1 MAAFLIYQIK
11 VAVLLA
17 LLYLFYKVVFRHWTL
32 HRLSRFYLLGSM
44 LVCLL
49 LPFCSVTF
57 HHTISL
63 NEVTQVSDLVPT
75 TTAAMPLLEEIAS
88 DQTHFWI
95 WPVFL
100 LYAAGVVF
108 MSARLLLA
116 TRKVV
121 QLIRNGEH
129 IRTAEGTG
137 LIVVDADIVSCSWM
151 NYILLSRE
159 DFNVGRQEILT
170 HERAH
175 INLHHS
181 LDLLLADIF
190 TAMKWF
196 NPFVWRLRKEIVTI
210 HEYQADEAVLKQGTD
225 TRAYQVLV
233 LSKAA
238 EAKRLQVADSFSASL
253 LKSRI
258 QMMDNPRTS
267 RRKAWKALYVV
278 PLLGIVLL
286 ANANVSCQV
295 AEHPLLLLDRES
307 VSLEELVA
315 KQGETTGAAV
325 FSPTETARI
334 FGNPVPGG
342 IISFYTTAADSPY
355 RLVPGLNIDDPDA
368 FPLLI
373 VNGVDFPY
381 WRRGEFLSDRWVLK
395 WFAFLHAEDAVPLY
409 GEKARNGAF
418 IANVTLNYQ

>member
-1 MAAFLIYQIK
+1 MAAFLVYQVK

-17 LLYLFYKVVFRHWTL
+17 LLYLFYKAAFRHWTL
-32 HRLSRFYLLGSM
+32 HRLSRVYLLGSL
-44 LVCLL
+44 LVSIL
-49 LPFCSVTF
+49 LPFCSITF

-63 NEVTQVSDLVPT
+63 HEVTQVSDLVPT
-75 TTAAMPLLEEIAS
+75 TTAAVPLLEDITRER
-88 DQTHFWI
+88 TPLLV

-100 LYAAGVVF
+100 LYVAGVVF
-108 MSARLLLA
+108 MSARLLRA
-116 TRKVV
+116 TSQVV
-121 QLIRNGEH
+121 QLIRSGERV
-129 IRTAEGTG
+129 RTVEGVN

-151 NYILLSRE
+151 NHILLSRD
-159 DFNVGRQEILT
+159 DFNAGRREILA

-175 INLHHS
+175 IALHHS
-181 LDLLLADIF
+181 LDLLLADLF
-190 TAMKWF
+190 TAMQWF

-286 ANANVSCQV
+286 ANANVSYQL
-295 AEHPLLLLDRES
+295 AGHPLLLLDRES
-307 VSLEELVA
+307 VSLEALVA
-315 KQGETTGAAV
+315 KQGETTEAAV
-325 FSPTETARI
+325 FSPTDMARI

-342 IISFYTTAADSPY
+342 IVSFNTTAANSPF
-355 RLVPGLNIDDPDA
+355 RQVPGLNIDDPDA

-395 WFAFLHAEDAVPLY
+395 WFAFLHAEEAVPLY

>member
-1 MAAFLIYQIK
+1 MATFLIYQIK
-11 VAVLLA
+11 VALLLA

-44 LVCLL
+44 LVSLL

-63 NEVTQVSDLVPT
+63 NEVTQVTDLVPT
-75 TTAAMPLLEEIAS
+75 TTAAMPLLEEITS
-88 DQTHFWI
+88 KRPPLL

-100 LYAAGVVF
+100 LYVTGVVF
-108 MSARLLLA
+108 MSARLLRA
-116 TRKVV
+116 TRQII
-121 QLIRNGEH
+121 QLIRSGERV
-129 IRTAEGTG
+129 RTAEGVN
-137 LIVVDADIVSCSWM
+137 LIVVDAEIVSCSWM
-151 NYILLSRE
+151 NHILLSR
-159 DFNVGRQEILT
+159 DDYNAGRQEILA

-190 TAMKWF
+190 TAMQWF

-225 TRAYQVLV
+225 TRVYQMLI
-233 LSKAA
+233 LSKVA
-238 EAKRLQVADSFSASL
+238 EAKSLQVADSFSASL

-258 QMMDNPRTS
+258 RMMDNPRTS
-267 RRKAWKALYVV
+267 RRKAWKTIYVV
-278 PLLGIVLL
+278 PLLGIALL
-286 ANANVSCQV
+286 ANANVNYQL
-295 AEHPLLLLDRES
+295 AGHPLLLLDRES
-307 VSLEELVA
+307 VSLEALVA
-315 KQGETTGAAV
+315 TQGVTTEAAV
-325 FSPTETARI
+325 FSSTEMARI

-342 IISFYTTAADSPY
+342 IVSFYTTATDSPF
-355 RLVPGLNIDDPDA
+355 RLVPGMNISDPDD

-373 VNGVDFPY
+373 VNGVEFPY
-381 WRRGEFLSDRWVLK
+381 WRRHEFFSDRWVMK
-395 WFAFLHAEDAVPLY
+395 WFAFLHAEEAVPIY

-418 IANVTLNYQ
+418 IANVTFNNQ